1 MPHPRCLVTS
11 LFTGLLLFTACAP
24 VPQNASYPNQA
35 YPDPVGSLNT
45 AAPQATAS
53 ATALQQAVPTRL
65 RPTRTMVPQGP
76 SPTFTDFP
84 REWLYTATP
93 DPQMFTIVAK
103 IVGDYSQEEI
113 ARMLYTKWLDHFLG
127 ENISE
132 ADRLDEFALDSV
144 EIPVDQKCAK
154 KSGGLFFVNA
164 SAIVKPTIQRSE
176 WFSGSGNTL
185 EGGRI
190 DKPFSGVVYKD
201 GDTYTLIMT
210 SNVPP
215 C

>member
-1 MPHPRCLVTS
+1 MPHPRCLITS
-11 LFTGLLLFTACAP
+11 LLTGLLLFTACAP
-24 VPQNASYPNQA
+24 ASQSASYPNQA
-35 YPDPVGSLNT
+35 YPDPVGSQKT

-53 ATALQQAVPTRL
+53 ATALLQAAPTRL

-76 SPTFTDFP
+76 LPTFTNVP
-84 REWLYTATP
+84 PEWLYTKTP
-93 DPQMFTIVAK
+93 DPQGYSIVAK

-127 ENISE
+127 KNIGDT
-132 ADRLDEFALDSV
+132 ARLDEYVLDSV
-144 EIPVDQKCAK
+144 EIPDDQHCAK
-154 KSGGLFFVNA
+154 KSGGIFFVNA
-164 SAIVKPTIQRSE
+164 WATLKPTIHHSL
-176 WFSGSGNTL
+176 WISGSGNIL
-185 EGGRI
+185 DDNRI
-190 DKPFSGVVYKD
+190 YKPFSGVVYKD

>member
-1 MPHPRCLVTS
+1 MHHPRCLVTS
-11 LFTGLLLFTACAP
+11 LLTGLLLFTACAP
-24 VPQNASYPNQA
+24 ASQNASYPNQA
-35 YPDPVGSLNT
+35 YPDTVSSLNT
-45 AAPQATAS
+45 DVSQPTVS
-53 ATALQQAVPTRL
+53 ATALLQAAPTRL
-65 RPTRTMVPQGP
+65 GPTITNIPHRYPPTTTDVPP
-76 SPTFTDFP
+76 
-84 REWLYTATP
+84 EWLYTATP

>member
-1 MPHPRCLVTS
+1 MPHPRCLITS
-11 LFTGLLLFTACAP
+11 LLTGLLLFTACAP
-24 VPQNASYPNQA
+24 ASQSASYPNQA
-35 YPDPVGSLNT
+35 YPDPVGSQKT

-53 ATALQQAVPTRL
+53 ATALLLVTPTRL

-127 ENISE
+127 KNIG
-132 ADRLDEFALDSV
+132 DTVRLDEYMINRIQ
-144 EIPVDQKCAK
+144 IPADQKCAK
-154 KSGGLFFVNA
+154 KSGGLFFVEV
-164 SAIVKPTIQRSE
+164 SAILKMASE
-176 WFSGSGNTL
+176 HSDWGAGSGNTL
-185 EGGRI
+185 DDGRL